1 MRQNPLVRLLITE
14 ESPNDAEIYVSV
26 LRNSGYAVR
35 ARRID
40 GIDNLRETLQ
50 EKPADLMLCSL
61 ALRQVPVDT
70 ARQLI
75 QQFGKDI
82 PVIATCDEPSQEQRR
97 YAMQMGAQDLVSKS
111 DLEHLKLVIERE
123 LHHLQERR
131 RLRRLES
138 SVRETERRCRAL
150 LDSSRDPIAYVHEGM
165 HIYANPAYLEKF
177 GHDDLADIEGTPIL
191 DMVVEADQGKCKEAL
206 RRFSRGDLTRHEVTI
221 GLLTADGPEEVT
233 MALTPAMV
241 EDEPCTQVLL
251 QVSELEADLEQLNRQ
266 DTTTGLYNRSYFL
279 DHLDSLIARNLDAGG
294 RNSHALLYLQLEKLS
309 HIRERMGLAAVDRV
323 LAHVAQR
330 ISAQVGEED
339 IPCRLSDEEF
349 AILLERSKIDHAMDL
364 AETLRQDIE
373 EQVIEVDGST
383 LAVTCAI
390 GVAMV
395 GTNADNAQAAI
406 DMAYTAS
413 ETALRA
419 GGNQVQLH
427 ASSQEVM
434 ETQQR
439 EARLRERVRHCL
451 EQDEFY
457 LVFQPV
463 IALTESHQW
472 DELYELRIRMPDEQ
486 GREIEPLEFLP
497 HAEQAGLLGE
507 IDRWV
512 TRRAVA
518 LAAER
523 RRLGKRVCLFVKLD
537 GATLTDPGFLDL
549 LSEELEHHQ
558 ADPATLVFQL
568 NEPVV
573 VTQLNQAKALQQGL
587 DRLGCKLS
595 LDHFG
600 SALNPFQLLKHLHS
614 DLVKLDDS
622 LTADIEQTEENQRLV
637 RQIIET
643 AHQMGQQVVAGY
655 LGSPAALA
663 LMWEYGADYVQ
674 GDFLQEPTRE
684 MSYDFS
690 EMVF

>member
-35 ARRID
+35 ARRIE
-40 GIDNLRETLQ
+40 GIDHLREALQ

-61 ALRQVPVDT
+61 AVRQIPVDT
-70 ARQLI
+70 AHQVI
-75 QQFGKDI
+75 QQWGKDI
-82 PVIATCDEPSQEQRR
+82 PIIATSHEQSQEQRR
-97 YAMQMGAQDLVSKS
+97 YAMQMGAQDLVSKG

-123 LHHLQERR
+123 LRHLQERR

-177 GHDDLADIEGTPIL
+177 GHDELADIEGTPIL
-191 DMVVEADQGKCKEAL
+191 DMVVDTDQGQCKEAL
-206 RRFSRGDLTRHEVTI
+206 RRFSRGDLTHHEVTL
-221 GLLTADGPEEVT
+221 GFLTADGPEEVT
-233 MALTPAMV
+233 LVLTPAMV
-241 EDEPCTQVLL
+241 EDEPCTQVRL
-251 QVSELEADLEQLNRQ
+251 QVSAAEADLEQLSRR
-266 DTTTGLYNRSYFL
+266 DATTGLYNRSYFL
-279 DHLDSLIARNLDAGG
+279 EHLDALIARNLEAGG

-309 HIRERMGLAAVDRV
+309 HIRERLGLAAVDQV
-323 LAHVAQR
+323 LAQVADRINAHVD
-330 ISAQVGEED
+330 EPD
-339 IPCRLSDEEF
+339 LPCRLGDEAF
-349 AILLERSKIDHAMDL
+349 VILLERSKIDQAMEL
-364 AETLRQDIE
+364 AETLRREIE
-373 EQVIEVDGST
+373 DQLIQVDDST
-383 LAVTCAI
+383 LAITAAI

-406 DMAYTAS
+406 DMASTAS

-434 ETQQR
+434 ESQQR
-439 EARLRERVRHCL
+439 EARLRERIRHCL

-457 LVFQPV
+457 LVYQPV
-463 IALTESHQW
+463 IALADSQGW

-512 TRRAVA
+512 TRQAVA

-523 RRLGKRVCLFVKLD
+523 QRRGRRARLFVKLD

-549 LSEELEHHQ
+549 LAKELEHHQ
-558 ADPATLVFQL
+558 ADPAALVFQL

-600 SALNPFQLLKHLHS
+600 SALNPFQLLKHLRS

-684 MSYDFS
+684 MNYDFS